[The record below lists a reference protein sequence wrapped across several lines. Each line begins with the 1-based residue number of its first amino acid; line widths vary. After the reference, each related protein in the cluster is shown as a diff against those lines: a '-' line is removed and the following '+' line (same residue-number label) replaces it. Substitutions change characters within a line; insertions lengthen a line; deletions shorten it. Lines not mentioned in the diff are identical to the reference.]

1 MNNLPI
7 LFTFRNN
14 ILWYIIYNTMDNL
27 SEYKETGVGLDDNPT
42 RGTRKNS
49 HKSSVGGTRSLYV
62 PRRRLE
68 LCEIILQDVRRVAAE
83 TDRKHNEMIR
93 KLDKQ
98 SIEHAKKTI
107 EHNQCMKTVEK
118 MTKEL
123 NNFKQSQSVKNDQLD
138 KVVYQLIALK
148 VYIAMQDINSYMKLE
163 KDQVNGSQYKLDGDQ
178 ARALLFLKKLRNDNS
193 HYFLTDKETTTQIWE
208 KLKYFYDKLIL
219 IQQTHPGL
227 LDSLDQGLYCPGIMN
242 KMIEVLENHS
252 DVQSTVITDNMRRQ
266 LDIWWDILPI

>member
-1 MNNLPI
+1 
-7 LFTFRNN
+7 
-14 ILWYIIYNTMDNL
+14 MDNL
-27 SEYKETGVGLDDNPT
+27 SEYKETGVELDDNPT

-49 HKSSVGGTRSLYV
+49 HKSSVGGTRSSHI

-68 LCEIILQDVRRVAAE
+68 LCEIILQDVRRTAAE

-118 MTKEL
+118 ITKEL
-123 NNFKQSQSVKNDQLD
+123 NKQAKELNDFKKTQSVKNDHLD

-163 KDQVNGSQYKLDGDQ
+163 KDHVNGQYQLDTDQ

-193 HYFLTDKETTTQIWE
+193 HYFLTDNETTTQIWE

-219 IQQTHPGL
+219 IQQSQPGL

-252 DVQSTVITDNMRRQ
+252 DVQSTVITENMRRQ

>member
-1 MNNLPI
+1 
-7 LFTFRNN
+7 
-14 ILWYIIYNTMDNL
+14 MDNL
-27 SEYKETGVGLDDNPT
+27 SVYNGVGDESYEI
-42 RGTRKNS
+42 RERSTRKMYN
-49 HKSSVGGTRSLYV
+49 KPLNGGTRNTYV

-68 LCEIILQDVRRVAAE
+68 LCEIILQDFQKTAAE
-83 TDRKHNEMIR
+83 TTRKHNEMMR
-93 KLDKQ
+93 KLD
-98 SIEHAKKTI
+98 KKTI
-107 EHNQCMKTVEK
+107 EHDKCMITVGEINK
-118 MTKEL
+118 KLDKQTKELNKQTKEL

-163 KDQVNGSQYKLDGDQ
+163 KDQVNGPQYKLDNDQ

-193 HYFLTDKETTTQIWE
+193 HYFLTDKETTTQILE

-219 IQQTHPGL
+219 IQQSHPGL

-252 DVQSTVITDNMRRQ
+252 EVQSTVITETMRRQ